1 MAGVKWTENQL
12 DAINARK
19 GAVLVSAAAGSGKTA
34 VLVERVIDMITD
46 PVSPVDADRFLVVTY
61 TRAAAGEMKERI
73 SARLDEL
80 LREDPFN
87 ENLRRQQMLLTKAQI
102 STIHS
107 FCSDVAREYFYTLD
121 IPADFRIAEQEELE
135 ILKTNALNEVLER
148 RYSQGDSTFEN
159 MAEMFSASKD
169 DNTLQKIILML
180 YDFLR
185 SHPFPKRWVEEKYAM
200 YSGAKSVYQTAWGK
214 AIYERTVIQTSF
226 IKNVSE
232 RAVELLQ
239 EEPKLNNAKF
249 GDTIRKD
256 ADSISIL
263 AEKVMSGDWNG
274 IIDELRST
282 EFGEK
287 ISTPAGFGDNET
299 KKTIMSLRDTIKDV
313 MVDMRKIYTVSD
325 EECINEITELAPTVR
340 CLFDVMI
347 EFGELYSE
355 LKKEK
360 QLADFSD
367 LEHWAL
373 KLLVKESE
381 NGIFMTETAKDISSR
396 YDYVM
401 VDEYQDAN
409 SIQDT
414 IFKAVSDNDKKLFVV
429 GDVKQSIYRFRQA
442 MPEIFIG
449 RKNRYSLYDRNNEQY
464 PAKIILD
471 KNFRSREGV
480 TEAVNF
486 VFKNLMSE
494 NVGDIEYNDEEK
506 LVAGAEYKPS
516 EDPCMSY
523 HMLDITNS
531 ETQDQDKEEA
541 RYIAVLIRKIMSTQT
556 VSTKQG
562 NRKPQYGDF
571 CILMRGVKKHAAIFI
586 DELKNFGIPA
596 VSETEDS
603 FFARREIKIILSL
616 LRVIYNPLQ
625 DIPLA
630 SVLLSPMFGFSE
642 DDLTKMRVDN
652 PKRNSLYSIL
662 LAERKEGEQKAK
674 VSDFIEKLKTL
685 RKAAASL
692 PTDVLLDRIYTE
704 TSFPEIISAEEEGEY
719 KRNNLRLLLQ
729 YAKNYEN
736 AGYRGVGGFV
746 RFLDR
751 LEDNGSDLA
760 CAENKNGN
768 TENVVR
774 IMTIHKSKGLEFPI
788 CIVANLTRKINTDTT
803 KEVLLHNEL
812 GLGVKHTDKIKMC
825 RYTTMPREAVSLEVK
840 RNELSEELRV
850 LYVAMTRAKE
860 KLIMV
865 SSVKNLL
872 VGKKTSKSY
881 LEKIAETL
889 SYENNAISPY
899 SVSSVTSLGDWITQC
914 ALIHPASHDLRRKSG
929 YTGKFALGAEKP
941 WEICLIDDLN
951 EFYRKLISKTDTIEI
966 AKSDQAVI
974 SSVDSDF
981 EMQKERYAEML
992 KERLSSVYEYE
1003 QLSYVPMKVSAS
1015 ALAHKDAERKFAAI
1029 SKPDFMN
1036 SEKLSGAQKGTAV
1049 HTFVQ
1054 YCDIANARES
1064 VKDEID
1070 RLVSG
1075 GYLTRVQGDSVE
1087 IDKAEKFVKSSVA
1100 DRMLITPALEREYR
1114 FTVEIPA
1121 SSVDSTLM
1129 FPYSEEQVILQGAID
1144 CMFEENGRIVIVDY
1158 KTDRVKDP
1166 LKLAELYKE
1175 QLRLYKL
1182 AVEQITGKLVS
1193 QCLLYSFELG
1203 CEIEV

>member
-1 MAGVKWTENQL
+1 MAGVKWTDNQL

-19 GAVLVSAAAGSGKTA
+19 GSVLVSAAAGSGKTA

-87 ENLRRQQMLLTKAQI
+87 ENLRRQQMLLSKAQI

-107 FCSDVAREYFYTLD
+107 FCSDIAREFFYTLD
-121 IPADFRIAEQEELE
+121 IPGDVRIAEKEEL
-135 ILKTNALNEVLER
+135 IVLKTYALNEVLEK
-148 RYSQGDSTFEN
+148 RYAQGDSTFEEL
-159 MAEMFSASKD
+159 AEMFSAAKD

-185 SHPFPKRWVEEKYAM
+185 SHPFPKRWIDNKYAM

-214 AIYERTVIQTSF
+214 VIYERTVVQASF
-226 IKNVSE
+226 IKNASQ
-232 RAVELLQ
+232 RAAELLKD
-239 EEPKLNNAKF
+239 EPKLDKSKF
-249 GDTIRKD
+249 GDVIRQD
-256 ADSISIL
+256 AESISIL
-263 AEKVMSGDWNG
+263 ADKVMSGDWNG
-274 IIDELRST
+274 IIQELQCT
-282 EFGEK
+282 
-287 ISTPAGFGDNET
+287 GFGKRAVPPQGYANNET
-299 KKTIMSLRDTIKDV
+299 KKAISSLRDTIKDV
-313 MVDMRKIYTVSD
+313 LGDMRKVYTAND
-325 EECINEITELAPTVR
+325 EECIKEITRLAPVVR
-340 CLFDVMI
+340 CLFDVML
-347 EFGELYSE
+347 EFGDLYSE
-355 LKKEK
+355 LKKERL
-360 QLADFSD
+360 LADFSD

-373 KLLVKESE
+373 QLLVKESD
-381 NGIFMTETAKDISSR
+381 NGIVMTDIAREISAR

-449 RKNRYSLYDRNNEQY
+449 RKNRYKLYDRQNEQY

-471 KNFRSREGV
+471 RNFRSREGV

-494 NVGDIEYNDEEK
+494 NVGDIAYTDEEK
-506 LVAGAEYKPS
+506 LVPGAEYVQS
-516 EDPCMSY
+516 NEPCMSY
-523 HMLDITNS
+523 HLLNLDNS
-531 ETQDQDKEEA
+531 ETKDQDIEEA
-541 RYIAVLIRKIMSTQT
+541 RYIAVLIRKIMRTQT

-562 NRKPQYGDF
+562 KRKPQYGDF
-571 CILMRGVKKHAAIFI
+571 CILMRGVKTHAAIFVE
-586 DELKNFGIPA
+586 ELKNFGIPA
-596 VSETEDS
+596 LSETEDS
-603 FFARREIKIILSL
+603 FFARREIKIMLSL
-616 LRVIYNPLQ
+616 LRVIDNPLQ

-630 SVLLSPMFGFSE
+630 SVLLSPMFGFTE

-652 PKRNSLYSIL
+652 PKRRSLYSVL
-662 LAERKEGEQKAK
+662 LAEKEKGEQKAA
-674 VSDFIEKLKTL
+674 DFIEKLRTL

-704 TSFPEIISAEEEGEY
+704 TSFPEIVSAEEEGEY

-736 AGYRGVGGFV
+736 AGYRGIGGFV
-746 RFLDR
+746 RFIDR
-751 LEDNGSDLA
+751 LEEDGSDLD
-760 CAENKNGN
+760 CAENKSGN
-768 TENVVR
+768 ADNAVR

-788 CIVANLTRKINTDTT
+788 CIVANLSRKINTDTT

-812 GLGVKHTDKIKMC
+812 GLGVKHTDRERMC
-825 RYTTMPREAVSLEVK
+825 RYTTMPREAVSLEMK
-840 RNELSEELRV
+840 RNELSEELRI

-860 KLIMV
+860 KLIMIT
-865 SSVKNLL
+865 SVKNLITAS
-872 VGKKTSKSY
+872 KSSKSY
-881 LEKIAETL
+881 LEKIAASL
-889 SYENNAISPY
+889 SYDNNAINQY
-899 SVSSVTSLGDWITQC
+899 SVSSVTCLGDWVTQC
-914 ALIHPASHDLRRKSG
+914 ALVHPASHELRKISG
-929 YTGKFALGAEKP
+929 YTGGIAVGAEKP
-941 WEICLIDDLN
+941 WEICLVDDLK
-951 EFYRKLISKTDTIEI
+951 EFYGKIVDKAKNTDDTASEQPDISD
-966 AKSDQAVI
+966 VG
-974 SSVDSDF
+974 SDF
-981 EMQKERYAEML
+981 EIQKERCAEML
-992 KERLSSVYEYE
+992 KERLSYSYEYE
-1003 QLSYVPMKVSAS
+1003 QLANVPIKVSAS
-1015 ALAHKDAERKFAAI
+1015 VLSHKDTERKFAAI

-1049 HTFVQ
+1049 HAFVQ
-1054 YCDIANARES
+1054 YCDIVKARES
-1064 VKDEID
+1064 VQSEID
-1070 RLVSG
+1070 RLVSSG
-1075 GYLTRVQGDSVE
+1075 FITRVQGDSVD
-1087 IDKAEKFVKSSVA
+1087 IDKAESFVNSSLA
-1100 DRMLITPALEREYR
+1100 DRMLSSPMLEREYR
-1114 FTVEIPA
+1114 FMVEIPA
-1121 SSVDSTLM
+1121 SSVDSTLV

-1166 LKLAELYKE
+1166 FKLADMYRE

-1193 QCLLYSFELG
+1193 ECLLYSFELDR
-1203 CEIEV
+1203 EIEV